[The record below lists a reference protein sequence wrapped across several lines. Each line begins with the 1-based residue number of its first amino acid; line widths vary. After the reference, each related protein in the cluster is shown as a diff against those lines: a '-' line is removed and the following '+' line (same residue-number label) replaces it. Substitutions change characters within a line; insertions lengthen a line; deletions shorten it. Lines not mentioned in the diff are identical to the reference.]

1 MITVVIAED
10 QQIVREGLLA
20 LLATESDLQVV
31 GEAQDGIDA
40 ITIVEKLKPDILLLD
55 IGMPGLNGLDVTRQL
70 GRRVTETKIII
81 LSSHGDET
89 MVRKGLQ
96 YGAAAYLLKASSAD
110 ELVRAIREVQQ
121 GNRYLSAPLVNRAI
135 EYYVTSDGEHYQDP
149 YEQLTDREREIFQLV
164 AEGNSS
170 NEIANRLS
178 ISPRTVETH
187 RTNLMRKLDM
197 KSQSDIIRFAIRRG
211 ILSIDP

>member
-20 LLATESDLQVV
+20 LLADEQDLEVV

-40 ITIVEKLKPDILLLD
+40 IATVERLKPDILLLD

-70 GRRVTETKIII
+70 SRRVTETKIII
-81 LSSHGDET
+81 LSSHADET

-96 YGAAAYLLKASSAD
+96 YGAAAYLLKASSAN

-135 EYYVTSDGEHYQDP
+135 EYYVTSDGDRYQDP

-211 ILSIDP
+211 ILSLDP

>member
-1 MITVVIAED
+1 MITVIIAED
-10 QQIVREGLLA
+10 LQIVREGLLA
-20 LLATESDLQVV
+20 LLEAEDDIKVI

-40 ITIVEKLKPDILLLD
+40 IALVEKLKPDVLLLD

-70 GRRVTETKIII
+70 ARRVTETKIII
-81 LSSHGDET
+81 LSSHGDEV

-96 YGAAAYLLKASSAD
+96 YGAAAYILKASSAN
-110 ELVRAIREVQQ
+110 ELVRAIHEVQQ

-135 EYYVTSDGEHYQDP
+135 EYYVTSDGERYQDP

-170 NEIANRLS
+170 SEIANRLS

-197 KSQSDIIRFAIRRG
+197 NSQSDIIRFAIRRG
-211 ILSIDP
+211 ILSLDP

>member
-1 MITVVIAED
+1 M
-10 QQIVREGLLA
+10 
-20 LLATESDLQVV
+20 
-31 GEAQDGIDA
+31 
-40 ITIVEKLKPDILLLD
+40 
-55 IGMPGLNGLDVTRQL
+55 
-70 GRRVTETKIII
+70 
-81 LSSHGDET
+81 
-89 MVRKGLQ
+89 
-96 YGAAAYLLKASSAD
+96 
-110 ELVRAIREVQQ
+110 QQ
-121 GNRYLSAPLVNRAI
+121 GNRYLSAPLINRAI

-211 ILSIDP
+211 ILSLDP

>member
-1 MITVVIAED
+1 MIRIIIAED

-20 LLATESDLQVV
+20 LLKSETDFEVI
-31 GEAQDGIDA
+31 GEAQDGNDA
-40 ITIVEKLKPDILLLD
+40 VTIVERLKPDILLLD
-55 IGMPGLNGLDVTRQL
+55 VGMPGLNGLDVTRQL
-70 GRRVTETKIII
+70 ARRVKETKIII
-81 LSSHGDET
+81 LSSHGDEA

-96 YGAAAYLLKASSAD
+96 YGASAYLLKASSTD
-110 ELVRAIREVQQ
+110 ELVRAIREVQS
-121 GNRYLSAPLVNRAI
+121 GNRYLSPPLINRAI
-135 EYYVTSDGEHYQDP
+135 DHYVTSDGEYQDP

-170 NEIANRLS
+170 SEIAAKLS

-187 RTNLMRKLDM
+187 RTNLMRKLNM
-197 KSQSDIIRFAIRRG
+197 KNQSDIIRLAIRRG